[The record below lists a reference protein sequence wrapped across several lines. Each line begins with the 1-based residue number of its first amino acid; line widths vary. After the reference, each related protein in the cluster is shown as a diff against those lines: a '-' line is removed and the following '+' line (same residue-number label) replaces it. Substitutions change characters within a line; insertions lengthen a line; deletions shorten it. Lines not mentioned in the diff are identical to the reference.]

1 MKLIIMTKQ
10 SIQRT
15 RNGVKRA
22 ILRSTLVVLACQC
35 VALEVNA
42 ARGSASESAT
52 DNPLRAIWSQ
62 PDFVRRFFGYDASIE
77 PRLTSEEQ
85 ALYRTLEERRLFTEN
100 PGRAL
105 EELQS
110 KITPSSSGLLSYSA
124 GTLALQQDD
133 PTNAIRH
140 FEEAVAKYPRFM
152 RAHKSLGLVLTRE
165 GEFQRAAPHLTRA
178 IELGGGDAMTHGLLG
193 FCLLELDRNV
203 SAEAAY
209 RVAILLDPDNADWKL
224 GLIKSYV
231 AIGRYDAAVGL
242 LDELIE
248 RQPDQDH
255 LWVLQANVFL
265 QLDRPVDAAVN
276 LEILRQLGRA
286 TGAHLALLGD
296 IHLMQDARDLALA
309 AYLEA
314 LDRDDGQPAE
324 RALRAADLLIARGGY
339 TEARQLFAKIR
350 GTHSADLDE
359 EEQMRWLKLEAR
371 VAMATGEGD
380 DGIRVLEEIIGRN
393 PMDGEA
399 LLLAGDY
406 YARNDQRERAEFRY
420 ASAAQIEAY
429 RADAWVKHAQLL
441 VQERKYPEALELLR
455 RAQRLQPSDAVQRY
469 LERVEVAAAQA
480 VRS

>member
-1 MKLIIMTKQ
+1 MQ
-10 SIQRT
+10 SILRT
-15 RNGVKRA
+15 RNLA
-22 ILRSTLVVLACQC
+22 ILRSTLVVLAGHCL
-35 VALEVNA
+35 ALPLDA
-42 ARGSASESAT
+42 AQRPAAEPAA
-52 DNPLRAIWSQ
+52 DNPLRAIWSE
-62 PDFVRRFFGYDASIE
+62 PDFVRRFFGYDASVE

-105 EELQS
+105 QELQS
-110 KITPSSSGLLSYSA
+110 KITPSSSGMLSYSA

-140 FEEAVAKYPRFM
+140 FEEAIAKYPRFM
-152 RAHKSLGLVLTRE
+152 RAHKSMGFVLTRQ
-165 GEFQRAAPHLTRA
+165 GQYQRAVPHLTRA
-178 IELGGGDAMTHGLLG
+178 IELGGGDGMTHGLLG

-203 SAEAAY
+203 SAQAAY
-209 RVAILLDPDNADWKL
+209 GMAILLDPENADWKL
-224 GLIKSYV
+224 GLIKSHV
-231 AIGRYDAAVGL
+231 AIGHYDAAVGL

-248 RQPDQDH
+248 RQPDRDH
-255 LWVLQANVFL
+255 LWVLQANVYL

-276 LEILRQLGRA
+276 LEVLRQLGRA

-296 IHLMQDARDLALA
+296 VHLMQDSRDLALA
-309 AYLEA
+309 SYLEA
-314 LDRDDGQPAE
+314 IDQGDGQPVA

-339 TEARQLFAKIR
+339 SEARQLFAKVR
-350 GTHSADLDE
+350 ETQAADLDE
-359 EEQMRWLKLEAR
+359 EEEMRLLKLEAR
-371 VAMATGEGD
+371 VAMATGEGA

-406 YARNDQRERAEFRY
+406 YAGNDQRERAEFRY
-420 ASAAQIEAY
+420 ITAAQIEAY

-441 VQERKYPEALELLR
+441 VHERKYPEALELLR
-455 RAQRLQPSDAVQRY
+455 RAQRLQHSDAVQRY
-469 LERVEVAAAQA
+469 LERIEVAAAQA